1 MQGIWESPAVT
12 FLALGNR
19 AKGNAEVR
27 DKVGEG
33 SDKSLQFSNS
43 HQRGYK
49 VSMRKVLQE
58 TPFSPDR
65 YKKLETPILAK
76 SA

>member
-1 MQGIWESPAVT
+1 MQGIRESPAVT

-19 AKGNAEVR
+19 TKGNTEVR

-33 SDKSLQFSNS
+33 SDKPLQFSNS
-43 HQRGYK
+43 QQRGYK

-65 YKKLETPILAK
+65 
-76 SA
+76 